1 MRAALAALALLAA
14 PAYADEPDAARIA
27 AAGVTSQALIDQGDA
42 QGVFEIIPGAEVA
55 ARHPASG
62 LVCRFNDNGAGA
74 QIVIFPQ
81 LRRGENVA
89 CNQQSD
95 SRAVTIYATRYP
107 PPPTTLRDQIEIA
120 DDAILRRYADAAP
133 HTQADAANTSLG
145 VPALHV
151 RYIVTW
157 NNERTFT
164 RASVAIVGDWVIKMR
179 YSAYAE
185 DDAEARAA
193 ESDATQIF
201 LRTLQILEAPGNL

>member
-1 MRAALAALALLAA
+1 MRAALVALALLAT
-14 PAYADEPDAARIA
+14 PAFADEPDAARIA
-27 AAGVTSQALIDQGDA
+27 AAGVTSQSIIDQGEA
-42 QGVFEIIPGAEVA
+42 RGVFEIIPGADVA
-55 ARHPASG
+55 ARHPLSG

-74 QIVIFPQ
+74 RIVIFPQ
-81 LRRGENVA
+81 LRRGDNVA
-89 CNQQSD
+89 CDQQND

-107 PPPTTLRDQIEIA
+107 PPPTTLRDQIDIA
-120 DDAILRRYADAAP
+120 DDAILRRFGDAAP
-133 HTQADAANTSLG
+133 FPQADAANTSLG

-157 NNERTFT
+157 NNERSFT

-193 ESDATQIF
+193 EADATRVF
-201 LRTLQILEAPGNL
+201 LRTLEILEAPGNL